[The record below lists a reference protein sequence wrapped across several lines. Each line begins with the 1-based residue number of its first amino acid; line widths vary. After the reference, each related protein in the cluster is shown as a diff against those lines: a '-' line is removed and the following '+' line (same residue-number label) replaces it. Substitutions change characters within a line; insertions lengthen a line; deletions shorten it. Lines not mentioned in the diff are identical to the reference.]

1 MKINNEKTVILLT
14 IDISLSFTE
23 LRQYI
28 YLQRFCIYLY
38 IYIYIYIYIYLS
50 VICLSIRLVEN
61 NYFEFFVKAQ

>member
-23 LRQYI
+23 LCQYI
-28 YLQRFCIYLY
+28 YLQMFCIYL
-38 IYIYIYIYIYLS
+38 YIYIYIYIYLS